1 MISLRSD
8 TRKVNRSQGTYFLLT
23 PLHGLLLYV
32 EEEKYE
38 MEMKI
43 SLSYSPSPVS
53 QDATPRPCACASV
66 PVFPFPMP
74 PADGQMGGGRRTLL
88 RSSSGPCCP
97 CNETLARATFCTS
110 CSLTMRDKSKKL
122 RADLSGRIYRS
133 CISRSAEHPA
143 PWPRTSRPNKQLLL
157 LGRARTTTLLQHF
170 LKKS

>member
-66 PVFPFPMP
+66 PVSPFPMP
-74 PADGQMGGGRRTLL
+74 PTDGQTGGGVVRELYY
-88 RSSSGPCCP
+88 GAVPGHA
-97 CNETLARATFCTS
+97 ARAT
-110 CSLTMRDKSKKL
+110 R
-122 RADLSGRIYRS
+122 RWHVQH
-133 CISRSAEHPA
+133 SARVVH
-143 PWPRTSRPNKQLLL
+143 
-157 LGRARTTTLLQHF
+157 
-170 LKKS
+170 